1 MALDTIIE
9 ENKTAADS
17 FKYIDLVM
25 LIIFEFE
32 VILIYFSD
40 TVNAITSWFQN
51 FDASVVTVSLV
62 FSLIELEIK
71 GVAILRLLR
80 LVRVIMAMKKF

>member
-25 LIIFEFE
+25 LMIFEFE

-51 FDASVVTVSLV
+51 FDTSVVTVSLV

>member
-51 FDASVVTVSLV
+51 FDTSVVTVSLV